1 MSQTVRTLPSDASLV
16 GAILARVA
24 EDLGMLLG
32 HDVEFEAP
40 RIERA
45 RARPAGAG
53 LVHISFKL
61 GFGTPAGGHAYGA
74 ALVPLP
80 DALTMSCF
88 LLMIPEE
95 TVAARREE
103 PAPDATL
110 KDALLE
116 IGNMIGGAAN
126 TALEKLGLSGW
137 SARSE
142 GCQGVRAGVRPA
154 FPYEEG
160 SELVVARVGV
170 RLAPFPVFELILI
183 LPPPG

>member
-1 MSQTVRTLPSDASLV
+1 MSQTVRTLPSDAALV
-16 GAILARVA
+16 AAILARVA
-24 EDLGMLLG
+24 EDLGMMLG
-32 HDVEFEAP
+32 HDVEFAAP

-45 RARPAGAG
+45 RTRPAGEG

-61 GFGTPAGGHAYGA
+61 GFVPPTGGKLHGA
-74 ALVPLP
+74 ALLALP

-95 TVAARREE
+95 IVDSRRKET
-103 PAPDATL
+103 APDATL

-116 IGNMIGGAAN
+116 IGNMIGGALN

-142 GCQGVRAGVRPA
+142 GCQGVRPGVRPA

-170 RLAPFPVFELILI
+170 LLAPFPVFDLILM
-183 LPPPG
+183 LPPPA